1 VRTILSAFLEHRQW
15 ACGDVPRKCLIYR
28 SVPVFQGA
36 SARGKSPIRA
46 ADVGGGVAFRTIAH
60 MNREPR
66 KKQRIRNPVQT
77 RARLLQATV
86 DLVADKGAEAL
97 SLKEAARRANLSRAV
112 AYQHFKDRD
121 HLLSEAKNWIAARL
135 ADAIKQVGAAP
146 IEERTRDAARLVLQ
160 NREAAKLLIA
170 DALAG
175 RDLGANHPLYKLVRK
190 TLKEFVASGA
200 GRGDI
205 DLEVLT
211 YIMLGTSAT
220 ILMLGEALKSVGSD
234 SLADRFA
241 AEWSRI
247 LTSGIFVTDAQ
258 RKARTRLRSR
268 KSRNRAAPRSGT

>member
-1 VRTILSAFLEHRQW
+1 MI
-15 ACGDVPRKCLIYR
+15 RK
-28 SVPVFQGA
+28 
-36 SARGKSPIRA
+36 
-46 ADVGGGVAFRTIAH
+46 
-60 MNREPR
+60 
-66 KKQRIRNPVQT
+66 RIRNPVQT
-77 RARLLQATV
+77 RAKLLQATV

-121 HLLSEAKNWIAARL
+121 HLLSEAKSWIAARL

-220 ILMLGEALKSVGSD
+220 ILMLGEALKGIGSD

-247 LTSGIFVTDAQ
+247 LTSGIFVTAE
-258 RKARTRLRSR
+258 RKARARLRSR